1 MRSYFALRARS
12 IAVIGEMSSNHVWV
26 DTHCHL
32 DAPEF
37 SGDINKLV
45 NDASALGVK
54 ALLLPTVKAADCD
67 HVIGM
72 AHLHSKTILG
82 LVYTLGIHP
91 LYIGQSSEKDLLT
104 LEQKIQTSLVDSRF
118 VGIGEIGLDYFVD
131 GIDPDRQEYFFH
143 QQLDLAEQ
151 FQLPVIL
158 HLRRSQDAILKA
170 LRRRKLRG
178 GIAHAF
184 NGSFQQAEQFI
195 ELGFKLGFGGAA
207 TYDRALQIRR
217 LLRELPLES
226 IVTET
231 DAPDIPPA
239 WLRSEGMKF
248 NEPAFL
254 PRIAKSL
261 ADIRG
266 ISHEDFADATWANAM
281 QVLPRWS
288 FLMANLPTPL
298 VSP

>member
-1 MRSYFALRARS
+1 
-12 IAVIGEMSSNHVWV
+12 MSSDQCWV

-37 SGDINKLV
+37 SGDIHRVV
-45 NDASALGVK
+45 NDADALGVK
-54 ALLLPTVKAADCD
+54 ALLLPAVKASDFD
-67 HVIGM
+67 HVQDL
-72 AHLHSKTILG
+72 AHQYGNTVSG

-91 LYIGQSSEKDLLT
+91 LYIQQSSDEDLLI
-104 LEQKIQTSLVDSRF
+104 LEHQIHASLVDSRF
-118 VGIGEIGLDYFVD
+118 VGIGEIGLDYFID
-131 GIDPDRQEYFFH
+131 GIDPHRQEYFFH
-143 QQLDLAEQ
+143 SQLDLAER

-170 LRRRKLRG
+170 LRRRKLCG

-207 TYDRALQIRR
+207 TFDRALQIRR
-217 LLRELPLES
+217 LLKELPLES

-239 WLRSEGMKF
+239 WLREEDLPF
-248 NEPAFL
+248 NSPAFM
-254 PRIAKSL
+254 PRIARLL

-266 ISHEDFADATWANAM
+266 VSHEEFAVATWSNAM
-281 QVLPRWS
+281 QALPRWS
-288 FLMANLPTPL
+288 SLMA
-298 VSP
+298 SQSAFSEKS

>member
-1 MRSYFALRARS
+1 MW
-12 IAVIGEMSSNHVWV
+12 I

-37 SGDINKLV
+37 ER
-45 NDASALGVK
+45 ALPGVIQAAAEKNVQAILLPAVK
-54 ALLLPTVKAADCD
+54 AGDCQ
-67 HVIGM
+67 HVREI
-72 AHLHSKTILG
+72 AKQYSQLIPG

-91 LYIGQSSEKDLLT
+91 LYTNQAQEGDIAI
-104 LEQKIQTSLVDSRF
+104 LEQEISQSLADPRF
-118 VGIGEIGLDYFVD
+118 VGIGEIGLDYFVE
-131 GIDPDRQEYFFH
+131 GLDPHKQEYFFNA
-143 QQLDLAEQ
+143 QLDLAQQ
-151 FQLPVIL
+151 FQLPVVL
-158 HLRRSQDAILKA
+158 HVRRSQDVILKA
-170 LRRRKLRG
+170 LRRRKVPG

-207 TYDRALQIRR
+207 TYERALQIRR
-217 LLRELPLES
+217 LLTDLPIGS

-239 WLRSEGMKF
+239 WLREEGLAF

-254 PRIAKSL
+254 PRIARTL
-261 ADIRG
+261 ASIRG
-266 ISHEDFADATWANAM
+266 VNEADFALAVWRNAM

-288 FLMANLPTPL
+288 ALCADLSNPKLA
-298 VSP
+298 S

>member
-1 MRSYFALRARS
+1 
-12 IAVIGEMSSNHVWV
+12 MSDLSTELAWV

-37 SGDINKLV
+37 RDTLSEIVSRAVSK
-45 NDASALGVK
+45 SVK
-54 ALLLPTVKAADCD
+54 AILLPTVQASDWGPAKNLANQYGNQ
-67 HVIGM
+67 IP
-72 AHLHSKTILG
+72 G

-91 LYIGQSSEKDLLT
+91 LYIQQAQEADISTLKSHIEQSLGDP
-104 LEQKIQTSLVDSRF
+104 RF
-118 VGIGEIGLDYFVD
+118 VGIGEIGLDYFVE
-131 GIDPDRQEYFFH
+131 GLDPQRQEYFFH
-143 QQLDLAEQ
+143 KQLDLAQQ

-158 HLRRSQDAILKA
+158 HVRRSQDAILKA
-170 LRRRKLRG
+170 LRKRKVPS

-184 NGSFQQAEQFI
+184 NGSNQQAEQFI

-217 LLRELPLES
+217 LLEDMPLDG

-239 WLRSEGMKF
+239 WLNEEGGRF
-248 NEPAFL
+248 NEPALL
-254 PRIAKSL
+254 PRIARQL

-266 ISHEDFADATWANAM
+266 VSEEVFSKAVWQNAM
-281 QVLPRWS
+281 QALPRWS
-288 FLMANLPTPL
+288 SLMTDNLNPQ
-298 VSP
+298 SAS

>member
-1 MRSYFALRARS
+1 MW
-12 IAVIGEMSSNHVWV
+12 I

-37 SGDINKLV
+37 AKNLPEVIRT
-45 NDASALGVK
+45 ALDNNVQAILLPAVK
-54 ALLLPTVKAADCD
+54 ANDCQA
-67 HVIGM
+67 VRTLANQYGQQIP
-72 AHLHSKTILG
+72 A

-91 LYIGQSSEKDLLT
+91 LYTNQAQEGDISI
-104 LEQKIQTSLVDSRF
+104 LEQEISKSLSDPRF
-118 VGIGEIGLDYFVD
+118 VGIGEIGLDYFVE
-131 GIDPDRQEYFFH
+131 GLDPHKQEYFFNA
-143 QQLDLAEQ
+143 QLDLAQQ

-158 HLRRSQDAILKA
+158 HVRRSQDAILKA
-170 LRRRKLRG
+170 LRRRKIHG

-207 TYDRALQIRR
+207 TYERALQIRR
-217 LLRELPLES
+217 LLTELPLDS

-239 WLRSEGMKF
+239 WLRGEGIAF

-254 PRIAKSL
+254 PRIAEEL
-261 ADIRG
+261 ASVRG
-266 ISHEDFADATWANAM
+266 VSNAEFASAIWRNAM
-281 QVLPRWS
+281 QALPRWS
-288 FLMANLPTPL
+288 ALCADIPSFNLAP
-298 VSP
+298 

>member
-1 MRSYFALRARS
+1 MW
-12 IAVIGEMSSNHVWV
+12 I

-37 SGDINKLV
+37 ERNLLEIIETAAGKNVQAILLP
-45 NDASALGVK
+45 AVK
-54 ALLLPTVKAADCD
+54 AGDCQ
-67 HVIGM
+67 HVREL
-72 AHLHSKTILG
+72 AKQYSHLIPG

-91 LYIGQSSEKDLLT
+91 LFTNQAQEADITILEKEISQSLSDP
-104 LEQKIQTSLVDSRF
+104 RF
-118 VGIGEIGLDYFVD
+118 VGVGEIGLDYFVE
-131 GIDPDRQEYFFH
+131 GLDPHKQEYFFNA
-143 QQLDLAEQ
+143 QLDLAQ
-151 FQLPVIL
+151 KFQLPVIL
-158 HLRRSQDAILKA
+158 HVRRSQDVILKA
-170 LRRRKLRG
+170 LRRRKIPG

-207 TYDRALQIRR
+207 TYERALKIRR
-217 LLRELPLES
+217 LLIELPISS

-239 WLRSEGMKF
+239 WLRQEGLAF

-254 PRIAKSL
+254 PRIGRTL
-261 ADIRG
+261 ASIRG
-266 ISHEDFADATWANAM
+266 VGEADFALAVWRNAM

-288 FLMANLPTPL
+288 ALCPDLPN
-298 VSP
+298 SKIAS

>member
-1 MRSYFALRARS
+1 MW
-12 IAVIGEMSSNHVWV
+12 I

-37 SGDINKLV
+37 AKNLPEVIR
-45 NDASALGVK
+45 SALDSNVQ
-54 ALLLPTVKAADCD
+54 AILLPAVKAADCKA
-67 HVIGM
+67 VRALANQYGQQIP
-72 AHLHSKTILG
+72 G

-91 LYIGQSSEKDLLT
+91 LYTNQAQEGDISILEKEITQSLSDP
-104 LEQKIQTSLVDSRF
+104 RF
-118 VGIGEIGLDYFVD
+118 VAIGEIGLDYFVE
-131 GIDPDRQEYFFH
+131 GLDPHKQEYFFNT
-143 QQLDLAEQ
+143 QLDLAQQ

-158 HLRRSQDAILKA
+158 HVRRSQDAILKA
-170 LRRRKLRG
+170 LRRRKIPG

-207 TYDRALQIRR
+207 TYERALKIRR
-217 LLRELPLES
+217 LLTELPIDS

-239 WLRSEGMKF
+239 WLREEGLTF

-254 PRIAKSL
+254 PRIARTL
-261 ADIRG
+261 ASVRG
-266 ISHEDFADATWANAM
+266 MNETDFASAVWRNTM

-288 FLMANLPTPL
+288 ALYADKELL
-298 VSP
+298 VELVRAEDS